1 MSTDRDLQ
9 KKNAGYRA
17 AEYVEDRMVVG
28 LGTGSTAKFA
38 IQKIG
43 DRIQE
48 EDLDILGIPTS
59 LETAKRAKAA
69 GIDMVELDEANKIDL
84 TIDGADEVDPE
95 KRLIKGGGGALL
107 REKIIAYN
115 SKRYI
120 IIVDQSKK
128 VEKLGISFDLPVE
141 ILPKWNEG
149 IADCVRRL
157 GCETELRTYQEEVYR
172 TDNGNNILDCDF
184 GGIDE
189 PEELSKELNSIPG
202 VLEHGLFLD
211 ITDKVVI
218 GKEEGKGFEEL
229 D

>member
-1 MSTDRDLQ
+1 MSMDRDLQ

-17 AEYVEDRMVVG
+17 AQYVKDGMVVG

-48 EDLDILGIPTS
+48 EDLDIVGIPTS
-59 LETAKRAKAA
+59 VETAKRAKGA

-120 IIVDQSKK
+120 VIVDQSKK
-128 VEKLGISFDLPVE
+128 VDKLGIGFDLPVE
-141 ILPKWNEG
+141 ILPKWSEG
-149 IADCVRRL
+149 IADCIRRL
-157 GCETELRTYQEEVYR
+157 GCEPELRTYQEEVYR

-189 PEELSKELNSIPG
+189 PEELSEELNTIPG
-202 VLEHGLFLD
+202 VLEHGLFLGFAD
-211 ITDKVVI
+211 MVII